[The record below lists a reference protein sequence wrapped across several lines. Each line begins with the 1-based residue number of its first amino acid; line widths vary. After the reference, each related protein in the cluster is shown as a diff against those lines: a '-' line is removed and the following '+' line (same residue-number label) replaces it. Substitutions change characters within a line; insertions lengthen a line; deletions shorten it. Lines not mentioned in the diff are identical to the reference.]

1 MNILKGLLN
10 ALKKSVRNF
19 PATLAGSFAAAVFA
33 VLASAFN
40 ELWDKRIAD
49 ARETFGSESHQ
60 VEALREASETLVRM
74 CGRWSVAAVFA
85 AVFAFLAGLFCI
97 CAAGSCAGVKDLSP
111 LQKEV
116 RRDNWQRA
124 SFVLQA
130 LSIPLCVLVFVLFR
144 EFDSSVTWMRYL
156 GLVFAMVAVSVFL
169 LHCIQKETQVAPNIN
184 VALVI
189 AGIASSCLMSGLM
202 LVVLAFQQ
210 LIYKFD
216 SSTPYLAVVC
226 FTYMVF
232 GVNVFIAYT
241 AREEKDIRI
250 PRPFTVIMSYVL
262 FPVTLVLLAVLYFY
276 LLKCLVTRSMPVGQI
291 NPFVSIATALF
302 FIFYVCLEDKVRFFK
317 RWGTLLFLPLVP
329 LQILAF
335 AIRIHAY
342 GFTESRV
349 ASLYYIIVSVVFCLL
364 PFVQRGRYM
373 KFTYLLIAFFLL
385 LATWGPFN
393 VISVTLRNQ
402 SGRIVRVFR
411 AHGLYDGSGEHG
423 AGRITPDSAGI
434 LSLEEKAAVVSVY
447 DKLEDMDLEHKAP
460 SWWVKRGKDEDRS
473 AHFLRLFG
481 FEWSRNYEQDED
493 ADISYSFN
501 YNIDS
506 GTASRLDVSAYAELY
521 SFDIDAW
528 VNNRD
533 GLAESS
539 RREDLQNSNIVLSD
553 GTTISIVEEL
563 EARLKERGPN
573 HDDNSESGSAPL
585 LLCRKQGF
593 DIYVTSCHMFRERD
607 GKGGLKY
614 FSYNA
619 TGFVCR

>member
-40 ELWDKRIAD
+40 EIWDKRIDD
-49 ARETFGSESHQ
+49 ARATFGNESHQ
-60 VEALREASETLVRM
+60 VEALRDASETLVRM

-116 RRDNWQRA
+116 RRDNWQRV

-130 LSIPLCVLVFVLFR
+130 LSIPLCVLVFFLFR
-144 EFDSSVTWMRYL
+144 EFDSTVIWMRYL
-156 GLVFAMVAVSVFL
+156 GLVFAMIAVSVFL
-169 LHCIQKETQVAPNIN
+169 LHCIQKETQVAPNII
-184 VALVI
+184 VAMVI

-202 LVVLAFQQ
+202 LVVVAFQQ

-216 SSTPYLAVVC
+216 SSTPYLAVLC

-232 GVNVFIAYT
+232 GVNGFIADT

-262 FPVTLVLLAVLYFY
+262 FPVTLVLLAVLYVY

-317 RWGTLLFLPLVP
+317 KWGNLLFLPLIP

-335 AIRIHAY
+335 AIRVHAY

-364 PFVQRGRYM
+364 PLFQKGRWM
-373 KFTYLLIAFFLL
+373 KYSYLLFALFCL
-385 LATWGPFN
+385 LATCGPLDIF
-393 VISVTLRNQ
+393 SVMLRSQ
-402 SGRIVRVFR
+402 TGRIVRVFQ
-411 AHGLYDGSGEHG
+411 AHGLYADGM
-423 AGRITPDSAGI
+423 IVPDSQGV
-434 LSLEEKAAVVSVY
+434 LSLEEKAAVVSAY
-447 DKLEDMDLEHKAP
+447 DKLYDLDEEHRLP
-460 SWWVKRGKDEDRS
+460 SWWIPCGKDETRNG
-473 AHFLRLFG
+473 HFQRFFG
-481 FEWSRNYEQDED
+481 FEWSHNYKKDED
-493 ADISYSFN
+493 VDVDYSYSF
-501 YNIDS
+501 DLD
-506 GTASRLDVSAYAELY
+506 TDASPAVLDVSGYGELFAFSISDWYNRNDLTSKAEHSTKPNVHPEISLPDGRTI
-521 SFDIDAW
+521 DIT
-528 VNNRD
+528 V
-533 GLAESS
+533 
-539 RREDLQNSNIVLSD
+539 
-553 GTTISIVEEL
+553 EL
-563 EARLKERGPN
+563 ESRLKEQGKES
-573 HDDNSESGSAPL
+573 DDNNETGSRPL
-585 LLCRKQGF
+585 FLCSKEGY
-593 DIYVTSCHMFRERD
+593 DIYLMSCSIYRTVD
-607 GKGGLKY
+607 GKGELEY
-614 FSYNA
+614 SSFNA
-619 TGFVCR
+619 RGFVCK

>member
-1 MNILKGLLN
+1 MNIVKDVAA
-10 ALKKSVRNF
+10 ALKKSVRSF

-33 VLASAFN
+33 VLASAVN

-85 AVFAFLAGLFCI
+85 AVFAFLAGMLCI
-97 CAAGSCAGVKDLSP
+97 CAAKSYDRRGELSP
-111 LQKEV
+111 FQKALG
-116 RRDNWQRA
+116 RDNWHRA

-130 LSIPLCVLVFVLFR
+130 LSIPLCVLVFFLFR
-144 EFDSSVTWMRYL
+144 TFDSSVTWMRYL
-156 GLVFAMVAVSVFL
+156 GLVCAMVAVSVFL
-169 LHCIQKETQVAPNIN
+169 LYCIQKETQVAPNIT

-216 SSTPYLAVVC
+216 SPTPYLAVIC

-302 FIFYVCLEDKVRFFK
+302 FIFYVCLEDKIRFFK
-317 RWGTLLFLPLVP
+317 NWGSLLFLPLIP

-335 AIRIHAY
+335 AIRVNAY

-349 ASLYYIIVSVVFCLL
+349 ASLYYIIVSVIFCLL
-364 PFVQRGRYM
+364 PFVQRGRCM
-373 KFTYLLIAFFLL
+373 KFSYLLIAFFLL
-385 LATWGPFN
+385 LATWGPLN
-393 VISVTLRNQ
+393 VISVTLRSQ
-402 SGRIVRVFR
+402 SGRVVRVFR
-411 AHGLYDGSGEHG
+411 AHGLYADDRNGG
-423 AGRITPDSAGI
+423 GRITPDSAGL
-434 LSLEEKAAVVSVY
+434 LSIDEKAAVVSAY
-447 DKLEDMDLEHKAP
+447 DKLEDMDLEGRAP
-460 SWWVKRGKDEDRS
+460 SWWVRREKNEDRS

-501 YNIDS
+501 YNMDS

-533 GLAESS
+533 GLTEGSM
-539 RREDLQNSNIVLSD
+539 REDRQNSNIVLSD